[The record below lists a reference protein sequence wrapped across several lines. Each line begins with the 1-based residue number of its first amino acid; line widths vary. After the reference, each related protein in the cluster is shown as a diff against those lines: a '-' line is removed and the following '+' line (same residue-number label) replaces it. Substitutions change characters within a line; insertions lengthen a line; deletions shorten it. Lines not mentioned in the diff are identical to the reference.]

1 MSDVLKN
8 ILDLGVKYGPEVAQY
23 FSGQKRIS
31 DQIERER
38 RMEMPELQKMSAGTD
53 VQFLLNQLN
62 KDLTAPAREQ
72 LGADYKAAEQ
82 AAIKTKGAKGIGS
95 LANLLRSKGAAEAK
109 LLQAGETAKTGI
121 ASKTAPLT
129 QAIQKYNIGV
139 DDQGALFDFFK
150 DQRIGSLE
158 DQSQRMKGRGAR
170 TLFDII
176 GDSRGLLSG
185 SKLKGGPDGD
195 DSTADGEGMGT
206 QKEELIDNRQPASQ
220 EKILEMIKSGEI
232 DLEGIQEI
240 DQPEDDLDAEELT
253 ELVNNLARS
262 RGPLSFVDLS
272 RSQTGPRASNTEEDT
287 SLVGLG
293 GPGSFDFS
301 DPNVRALFN
310 MLRKRNG

>member
-72 LGADYKAAEQ
+72 LGADFEAAKE
-82 AAIKTKGAKGIGS
+82 ASIKTKGAKGIGN

-121 ASKTAPLT
+121 AAKTAPLT
-129 QAIQKYNIGV
+129 QAIQRYNIGV
-139 DDQGALFDFFK
+139 DDKGALFDFFK
-150 DQRIGSLE
+150 DQRIGALE

-176 GDSRGLLSG
+176 GDSRGLFADLGKKQDTFSGGMLPEVTIQGEDPLSDAKTLAEEEEEFG
-185 SKLKGGPDGD
+185 VVDGGVDPFDLAMYVGKRD
-195 DSTADGEGMGT
+195 
-206 QKEELIDNRQPASQ
+206 LP
-220 EKILEMIKSGEI
+220 KILPRI
-232 DLEGIQEI
+232 
-240 DQPEDDLDAEELT
+240 T
-253 ELVNNLARS
+253 EKARS
-262 RGPLSFVDLS
+262 FGDNEIIKMKA
-272 RSQTGPRASNTEEDT
+272 GD
-287 SLVGLG
+287 
-293 GPGSFDFS
+293 
-301 DPNVRALFN
+301 NVKNLLKLLTNR
-310 MLRKRNG
+310 

>member
-185 SKLKGGPDGD
+185 LGKKQDTFSGGVLPEITITPDPLN
-195 DSTADGEGMGT
+195 
-206 QKEELIDNRQPASQ
+206 EEEVL
-220 EKILEMIKSGEI
+220 
-232 DLEGIQEI
+232 
-240 DQPEDDLDAEELT
+240 AEEERDFGMVDGGVDPYDLAMYVGNRDLPKTLSGIT
-253 ELVNNLARS
+253 EK
-262 RGPLSFVDLS
+262 S
-272 RSQTGPRASNTEEDT
+272 RSVAENEIKKMK
-287 SLVGLG
+287 
-293 GPGSFDFS
+293 
-301 DPNVRALFN
+301 DPNNVRNLLK
-310 MLRKRNG
+310 MLNEI

>member
-121 ASKTAPLT
+121 AAKTAPLT
-129 QAIQKYNIGV
+129 QAIQRYNIGV

-150 DQRIGSLE
+150 DQRIGALE
-158 DQSQRMKGRGAR
+158 DQSQRMKGRGSR

-185 SKLKGGPDGD
+185 LKSEEEED
-195 DSTADGEGMGT
+195 DNTAEGEGMGT

-240 DQPEDDLDAEELT
+240 DQPEEDLDAEELA
-253 ELVNNLARS
+253 ESVNNLARG
-262 RGPLSFVDLS
+262 RGPLSFVNLS
-272 RSQTGPRASNTEEDT
+272 RSQTGPRAANIASDT

-293 GPGSFDFS
+293 GPASFDFS
-301 DPNVRALFN
+301 DPRARALFN
-310 MLRKRNG
+310 LLRQ

>member
-38 RMEMPELQKMSAGTD
+38 RTEMPELQKMTAGTD

-129 QAIQKYNIGV
+129 QAIQRYNMGV
-139 DDQGALFDFFK
+139 DDQAALFDFFK
-150 DQRIGSLE
+150 DQRIGALE
-158 DQSQRMKGRGAR
+158 DQSERMKGRGAR

-176 GDSRGLLSG
+176 GDSRGMFAKSE
-185 SKLKGGPDGD
+185 DNGD
-195 DSTADGEGMGT
+195 DDEKVFSGGTLPEILIQGKRETVDPNADYVDPTAAGEMNLDPSMYPGLLLDVLGNEN
-206 QKEELIDNRQPASQ
+206 KRRKGLQ
-220 EKILEMIKSGEI
+220 ESLDVIK
-232 DLEGIQEI
+232 L
-240 DQPEDDLDAEELT
+240 
-253 ELVNNLARS
+253 
-262 RGPLSFVDLS
+262 
-272 RSQTGPRASNTEEDT
+272 
-287 SLVGLG
+287 LG
-293 GPGSFDFS
+293 G
-301 DPNVRALFN
+301 NI
-310 MLRKRNG
+310 

>member
-72 LGADYKAAEQ
+72 LGADFEAAKE
-82 AAIKTKGAKGIGS
+82 ASIKTKGAKGIGN

-129 QAIQKYNIGV
+129 QAIQRYNIGV

-150 DQRIGSLE
+150 DQRIGALE

-185 SKLKGGPDGD
+185 LKSD
-195 DSTADGEGMGT
+195 
-206 QKEELIDNRQPASQ
+206 EE
-220 EKILEMIKSGEI
+220 EE
-232 DLEGIQEI
+232 
-240 DQPEDDLDAEELT
+240 EDDNTAEGEEKT
-253 ELVNNLARS
+253 AE
-262 RGPLSFVDLS
+262 GEE
-272 RSQTGPRASNTEEDT
+272 NTAEGEENTAEGESKDEEDPNADYVDPT
-287 SLVGLG
+287 AASEMKLDPSMYQSLLLDVLGNENKRRKGLQKTLDVFKLLG
-293 GPGSFDFS
+293 G
-301 DPNVRALFN
+301 
-310 MLRKRNG
+310 KI

>member
-176 GDSRGLLSG
+176 GDSRGLLAG
-185 SKLKGGPDGD
+185 LKSEEEEED
-195 DSTADGEGMGT
+195 DNTAEGEDKTAEGEG
-206 QKEELIDNRQPASQ
+206 N
-220 EKILEMIKSGEI
+220 
-232 DLEGIQEI
+232 
-240 DQPEDDLDAEELT
+240 AEESEGKDKEDPNADYVDPT
-253 ELVNNLARS
+253 AAGEMNLNPSMYQGLLLDVLGNENKR
-262 RGPLSFVDLS
+262 RKGL
-272 RSQTGPRASNTEEDT
+272 QE
-287 SLVGLG
+287 SLDIFKLLG
-293 GPGSFDFS
+293 G
-301 DPNVRALFN
+301 NI
-310 MLRKRNG
+310 